1 MCLLLCLRCF
11 ISLYPEAKPFL
22 KTKFLNFNLFDLV
35 QIINHLKYIDS
46 HFVIVSCMKSPT
58 NTKDFKF
65 ETCQP
70 FNDIKPEDKNE
81 LITFKSGSSLLYK
94 IALSRELSDM
104 AKL

>member
-1 MCLLLCLRCF
+1 
-11 ISLYPEAKPFL
+11 LYPDANPFL
-22 KTKFLNFNLFDLV
+22 KTKFLNFDLFDLV

-65 ETCQP
+65 DTCQP
-70 FNDIKPEDKNE
+70 FNDIKPEDKKAF
-81 LITFKSGSSLLYK
+81 ITLESGNSLLYK
-94 IALSRELSDM
+94 IALSREFSDI